1 MFRKFYIVL
10 CLAACWWMMACTSS
24 VRREAQE
31 TVVQV
36 DSLWRAGEAYTD
48 SAALAKAYETL
59 SSSRYQL
66 LSIFNKQLA
75 TDYAHA
81 CYHYGKLL
89 RAKENP
95 AAAMECFINATH
107 SRTRDYHIL
116 GRVYSNMGSICHLA
130 NEFSLSYDMYSK
142 SSDLFLQ
149 NGDTLNYYYALNDM
163 AFELAWQ
170 KKKKE
175 AYGIMDI
182 IHKHC
187 KDVYV
192 FAKTIETK
200 AIACKMAEQY
210 DSTLYY
216 TSQSL
221 ALGFSSSSILLNR
234 AQAFSLMGMK
244 DSAVHYATL
253 LLSVHADIYDQC
265 NALYILTQEDTTQNI
280 SEVRVYAADRA
291 DTQKLIEHRRSRCAQ
306 AVQLLEQD
314 LLRKPDLT
322 WLYAI
327 IATLVIVGASIGLYV
342 RNKRKQHQLLSQKN
356 NDLEKATSFV
366 QEKYNKLND
375 RYQTHCKQLEDNIIQ
390 KCTLLRNGQN
400 LKTELSWTDYEQMSA
415 IADKHFNLLASKL
428 RRKQSFK
435 EKEVRLCVLT
445 LIGMSRA
452 DIADTLPYAVNSVG
466 KLKDETAKKLGTTGK
481 NLHDFLLKM
490 AVEG

>member
-1 MFRKFYIVL
+1 MLRKRHIVF
-10 CLAACWWMMACTSS
+10 CLATCCMMACTSPAL
-24 VRREAQE
+24 REAQE
-31 TVVQV
+31 TVTQA
-36 DSLWRAGEAYTD
+36 DSLWLAGKAYTD
-48 SAALAKAYETL
+48 SAGLAQAYKTL
-59 SSSRYQL
+59 KHGQY
-66 LSIFNKQLA
+66 FHA
-75 TDYAHA
+75 DEYAHA

-89 RAKENP
+89 RAKEDP

-107 SRTRDYHIL
+107 ARTRDYHIL

-221 ALGFSSSSILLNR
+221 ALGFSSSTILLNR

-327 IATLVIVGASIGLYV
+327 IATLVIVGASIGVYV
-342 RNKRKQHQLLSQKN
+342 RNKRKKNLLLAQTLNYLKQ
-356 NDLEKATSFV
+356 ETSAV
-366 QEKYNKLND
+366 QVKHDE
-375 RYQTHCKQLEDNIIQ
+375 I
-390 KCTLLRNGQN
+390 
-400 LKTELSWTDYEQMSA
+400 TELYLANHKHIEEEINSRCSILQTNESIIKTLAWKNYCKMCN
-415 IADKHFNLLASKL
+415 IVDKRFYLLASKL
-428 RRKQSFK
+428 RDNYSLN
-435 EKEVRLCVLT
+435 ETEVRICILT
-445 LIGMSRA
+445 LLKCGNEQMAELLYKSRTSIG
-452 DIADTLPYAVNSVG
+452 TLKRRVAI
-466 KLKDETAKKLGTTGK
+466 KLGTTSGELRSYLIDSVCL
-481 NLHDFLLKM
+481 N
-490 AVEG
+490 

>member
-116 GRVYSNMGSICHLA
+116 GRVYNNIGDICHIAGEYALSYEMFERSA
-130 NEFSLSYDMYSK
+130 NEFLKD
-142 SSDLFLQ
+142 
-149 NGDTLNYYYALNDM
+149 GDTLSYYYCLNDM
-163 AFELAWQ
+163 AFELAVHG
-170 KKKKE
+170 KKDSALHLLTNIE
-175 AYGIMDI
+175 RNCQDE
-182 IHKHC
+182 
-187 KDVYV
+187 DVLSRH
-192 FAKTIETK
+192 IETK
-200 AIACKMAEQY
+200 AAAYEAVHQY
-210 DSTLYY
+210 DSAIYY
-216 TSQSL
+216 
-221 ALGFSSSSILLNR
+221 AKGIVANGFSDPTAFVIC
-234 AQAFSLMGMK
+234 AQAYSHIGCK
-244 DSAVHYATL
+244 DSAVLYAEKVCATSKK
-253 LLSVHADIYDQC
+253 LSDLN
-265 NALYILTQEDTTQNI
+265 NALYILTNDDDSRDNI
-280 SEVRVYAADRA
+280 AIRQTSADRA
-291 DTQKLIEHRRSRCAQ
+291 DIQKLLEIRQGKLSQ
-306 AVQLLEQD
+306 AVLLLQQD
-314 LLRKPDLT
+314 IHQKPNIKWLVAVCLT
-322 WLYAI
+322 I
-327 IATLVIVGASIGLYV
+327 GIIGLCLLAYV
-342 RNKRKQHQLLSQKN
+342 IKKRKQHQLLSQKN
-356 NDLEKATSFV
+356 NDLEKATSLV

-375 RYQTHCKQLEDNIIQ
+375 RYQTHCRQLEKQIIQ
-390 KCTLLRNGQN
+390 KCTLLRNGHN

-428 RRKQSFK
+428 RSKHSLK